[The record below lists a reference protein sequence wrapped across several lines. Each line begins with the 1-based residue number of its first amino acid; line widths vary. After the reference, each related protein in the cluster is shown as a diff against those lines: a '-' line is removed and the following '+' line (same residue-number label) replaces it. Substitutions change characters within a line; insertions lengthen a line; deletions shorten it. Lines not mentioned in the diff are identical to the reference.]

1 MRKYLI
7 PMFLIST
14 FTQAGS
20 LTDSSFEGVNIGMSV
35 TKAIHVLKDYE
46 SDKMNSED
54 NSCYY
59 LSPLKDDDL
68 PHFMIESNIVVRI
81 EVLSNSVITEDGVTV
96 GSSKKEIMSV
106 YKNVKVSPHP
116 YNFQTGEYLEVKL
129 SNGNG
134 IIFETENEIVTS
146 FRLGSYP
153 AISYIEGCL

>member
-1 MRKYLI
+1 ML
-7 PMFLIST
+7 MFLINT
-14 FTQAGS
+14 FTHAGS

-35 TKAIHVLKDYE
+35 ADATNILKEYE

-54 NSCYY
+54 ISCYY

-68 PHFMIESNIVVRI
+68 PHFMILSNTVVRI
-81 EVLSNSVITEDGVTV
+81 EVLSNSVITQDGVTV

-106 YKNVKVSPHP
+106 YKDVKVSPHP
-116 YNFQTGEYLEVKL
+116 YNFQSGEYLEVKL

-153 AISYIEGCL
+153 AITYIEGCL